1 MTASTTRRVA
11 VVGGGIAGLSAAAR
25 LAQAGLPVILL
36 EASQLGSAASTRN
49 QGWLHSGGYYALQ
62 SLDYARICIRSLEQT
77 LKFCPQC
84 VEPQIPPM
92 AYLFSHAETQIHRWT
107 DAWDAAGIGHRALSI
122 ETIQSELP
130 GINPILI
137 RYAFELPDR
146 AIRQDVLLTHL
157 AATAENAGAEIR
169 TGTPVR
175 ELRRAGERI
184 EAVVTSTG
192 EEISVGLVI
201 LAGGVGGFSLG
212 AEFHREHAGSQS
224 GVELVPLKTHLL
236 AVHPEIGRRPFCIP
250 DVDGFNHLPHPP
262 SSVFGTGQW
271 DRAISPDDHGNDPRR
286 VDGLR
291 RRLEELFPES
301 GAGRGDAQVWS
312 GTMVQALQADQIAVG
327 GALWPAVIDHAHES
341 PRVENLVT
349 IFPGRATLWTLL
361 AEETRKLALAKLQSP
376 PQSVVPPP
384 WTSAD

>member
-1 MTASTTRRVA
+1 MTASTTRRIA
-11 VVGGGIAGLSAAAR
+11 IIGGGIAGLSAAAR

-36 EASQLGSAASTRN
+36 EASQLGAAASTRN
-49 QGWLHSGGYYALQ
+49 QGWLHSGGYYVLQ
-62 SLDYARICIRSLEQT
+62 SPEYARVCIRALRET

-84 VEPQIPPM
+84 VESQIPPM
-92 AYLFSHAETQIHRWT
+92 AYLFSHSETQISRWT
-107 DAWDAAGIGHRALSI
+107 GGWDAAGIEYRPLPI
-122 ETIQSELP
+122 ETIQAELP
-130 GINPILI
+130 GIDPVRV

-175 ELRRAGERI
+175 TLRRAGDRI
-184 EAVVTSTG
+184 DALITSTG
-192 EEISVGLVI
+192 EEIAADLVI
-201 LAGGVGGFSLG
+201 LAGGTGGFSLG

-262 SSVFGTGQW
+262 ASVFGTGQW
-271 DRAISPDDHGNDPRR
+271 DRALSPDDHDNDPRR
-286 VDGLR
+286 VDSLR
-291 RRLEELFPES
+291 RRLQELFPGS
-301 GAGRGDAQVWS
+301 ALHPGDVQVWS
-312 GTMVQALQADQIAVG
+312 GTMVQALQADQIELG
-327 GALWPAVIDHAHES
+327 GALWPAVIDHAQES
-341 PRVENLVT
+341 PRITNLVT
-349 IFPGRATLWTLL
+349 IFPGRATLWSQL
-361 AEETRKLALAKLQSP
+361 AEDTRKLVLGKLDSH

-384 WTSAD
+384 WTTDV